1 MASESLIWNLIRDS
15 NSFLVK
21 RGNTKR
27 DGAVQFSCEP
37 GNLMGVHSFKYS
49 GIANKK
55 TVDLQVTQASTGKK
69 DSKVVMTK
77 KVRESRPFLT
87 IFACTQRG

>member
-1 MASESLIWNLIRDS
+1 
-15 NSFLVK
+15 
-21 RGNTKR
+21 
-27 DGAVQFSCEP
+27 
-37 GNLMGVHSFKYS
+37 MGVHSFKYS

-77 KVRESRPFLT
+77 KVRESGLF
-87 IFACTQRG
+87 